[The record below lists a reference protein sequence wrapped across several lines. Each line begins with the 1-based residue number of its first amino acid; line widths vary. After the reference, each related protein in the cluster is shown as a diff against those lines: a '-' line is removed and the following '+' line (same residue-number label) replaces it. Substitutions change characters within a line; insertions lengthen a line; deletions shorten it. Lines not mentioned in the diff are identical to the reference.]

1 MRSRMN
7 FLEYRVNEFT
17 ISKCEKKEDYHTLS
31 MKLMLIINGNW
42 LNALQVRPTHI
53 NFQLGKH
60 KHVLLGHVGLMSI
73 EDFITNRALY
83 KKYLRL
89 VKLGRG
95 YA

>member
-1 MRSRMN
+1 MN

-17 ISKCEKKEDYHTLS
+17 ISTCEKKEGYHTL
-31 MKLMLIINGNW
+31 KVNLMLVINGNW
-42 LNALQVRPTHI
+42 LNALQVRPNYI

-60 KHVLLGHVGLMSI
+60 KHVLCAHVGLMNI